1 MYLCS
6 RFKTYNTMKK
16 HLLLLVFAIAASV
29 MSAQNNDMYSLMY
42 HDVEY
47 VYSLRGLM
55 QQRDSDFIINTQLV
69 EDTGNYN
76 YISLGYMFY
85 KMSPTTLTLTD
96 SLFIADTTM
105 SPACSFAPNLLGEGN
120 IRTFHEYHR
129 ECDST
134 FLRISHF
141 PDDDLHADSSEDVV
155 VPLCEG
161 YVSSSISMVD
171 SRGDLVLQYYKDID
185 VMHYDEYAARF
196 DLNGTL
202 KCQTL
207 LHENLLYGVS
217 QLQVLQESPLKYYQY
232 GPEASGDDRNL
243 IVYVVDTLF
252 HKNPIII
259 NCILS
264 EVVHPYF
271 IEHEYLN
278 IDGSTQVIPVGGDDI
293 LVASKYLYEPT
304 QDPMEDEYGVVVAK
318 YDIRTMQQK
327 GYIVFNDYPGIYR
340 PAECLG
346 IKMMTDGTV
355 YFLYKETGYP
365 EESFI
370 AVKMDTDLNVEWKRF
385 CKTDDIIIFWWFE
398 HSTLNKDGQGEE
410 KGIAWAGYG
419 LKPGNTNGALICL
432 LLNHDGT
439 VGMNEGGI
447 EVRPYAFY
455 PNPVKEQLHM
465 QFSPDVQPAQV
476 ELYDLQ
482 GRLVRT
488 QSKAFES
495 IDMSQ
500 LPAGTYTLRVTLE
513 DGKSYSDKV
522 VKE

>member
-1 MYLCS
+1 M
-6 RFKTYNTMKK
+6 R
-16 HLLLLVFAIAASV
+16 
-29 MSAQNNDMYSLMY
+29 
-42 HDVEY
+42 
-47 VYSLRGLM
+47 
-55 QQRDSDFIINTQLV
+55 QQDDDFIINTYLY
-69 EDTGNYN
+69 EDIGNYD
-76 YISLGYMFY
+76 YIPLGYMFY
-85 KMSPTTLTLTD
+85 KMSPIAHALTD
-96 SLFIADTTM
+96 SLFMADTTM
-105 SPACSFAPNLLGEGN
+105 APACSFAPNPQGEGN
-120 IRTFHEYHR
+120 IRTLLEYHG

-141 PDDDLHADSSEDVV
+141 PDNDLYINPSEDVV

-161 YVSSSISMVD
+161 SFSSGTSFVD
-171 SRGDLVLQYYKDID
+171 SSDDLVIQYYKEID
-185 VMHYDEYAARF
+185 AIHYDIYAARF
-196 DLNGTL
+196 GLDGTL
-202 KCQTL
+202 KCHTL
-207 LHENLLYGVS
+207 LHENSVQGVS
-217 QLQVLQESPLKYYQY
+217 QLQVLQESPLKYYQW
-232 GPEASGDDRNL
+232 GTEAPEYDRNL

-271 IEHEYLN
+271 IEYEYHYF
-278 IDGSTQVIPVGGDDI
+278 DGDTEVIPIGGDNI

-318 YDIRTMQQK
+318 YDIRTMQRK

-340 PAECLG
+340 PAACLG
-346 IKMMTDGTV
+346 LKMMTDGTV

-385 CKTDDIIIFWWFE
+385 CKTDDIIMSYLMFPV
-398 HSTLNKDGQGEE
+398 LCKDEQGEE
-410 KGIAWAGYG
+410 KGIAWVANVRKAGNDDNIG
-419 LKPGNTNGALICL
+419 LLYFF
-432 LLNHDGT
+432 LNHDGT

-465 QFSPDVQPAQV
+465 QFSPDVQPVQV

-482 GRLVRT
+482 GRLVRM

-513 DGKSYSDKV
+513 DGKAYMDKV

>member
-1 MYLCS
+1 M
-6 RFKTYNTMKK
+6 R
-16 HLLLLVFAIAASV
+16 
-29 MSAQNNDMYSLMY
+29 
-42 HDVEY
+42 
-47 VYSLRGLM
+47 
-55 QQRDSDFIINTQLV
+55 QQDDDFIVNTYLF
-69 EDTGNYN
+69 EDIGNYD
-76 YISLGYMFY
+76 YIPLGYMFY
-85 KMSPTTLTLTD
+85 KMSPITLALTD
-96 SLFIADTTM
+96 SLFMADTTM
-105 SPACSFAPNLLGEGN
+105 TPACSFAPNPQGEGN
-120 IRTFHEYHR
+120 IRTILEYHG

-141 PDDDLHADSSEDVV
+141 PDNDLYINPSEDVV

-161 YVSSSISMVD
+161 SFSSGISFVD
-171 SRGDLVLQYYKDID
+171 SSDDLVIQYYKEID
-185 VMHYDEYAARF
+185 AIHYDIYAARF
-196 DLNGTL
+196 GLDGTL
-202 KCQTL
+202 KCHTL
-207 LHENLLYGVS
+207 LHESSVHGVS

-232 GPEASGDDRNL
+232 GLEASGDDLNL

-259 NCILS
+259 NRILS

-385 CKTDDIIIFWWFE
+385 CKTDDIIIMRWFE
-398 HSTLNKDGQGEE
+398 HSTLNKDEQGEE

-495 IDMSQ
+495 IDISR

-513 DGKSYSDKV
+513 DGKVYTDKV